1 MYMLI
6 KNTVTLHNGIEMPVL
21 GLGVY
26 LIDNSN
32 ANQIINTAIHNGYRS
47 IDTAPIYGN
56 EEGIGKGIRESG
68 IDRKDLFITSKI
80 WNNDSYA
87 ETFSAFNQTLQNLG
101 LEYLDLYLI
110 HWPGKNKFK
119 NTWRALEELYINQ
132 KIKAIGVSNFHIH
145 HLNDLISI
153 ANIKPMVNQVEFHP
167 LLTQKSLIDFC
178 KQENIQLE
186 AWSPLMQ
193 GNLMTNNTLLQ
204 ISHKYNKSVAQ
215 IILKWDLQNGVV
227 TIPKTINEKRLLE
240 NMNIFN
246 FELSTEDM
254 KKIDNLNQD
263 KRLGADPDLAVF

>member
-1 MYMLI
+1 MLI

-32 ANQIINTAIHNGYRS
+32 ANQIIKTAIHNGYRS
-47 IDTAPIYGN
+47 IDTAPMYEN
-56 EEGIGKGIRESG
+56 EEGIGKGIKESG

-80 WNNDSYA
+80 WNNDGYD
-87 ETFSAFNQTLQNLG
+87 ETFNTFDQTLKKLG
-101 LEYLDLYLI
+101 LDYLDLYLI

-119 NTWRALEELYINQ
+119 NTWRALEELYFHQ
-132 KIKAIGVSNFHIH
+132 KVKAIGVSNFHIH

-167 LLTQKSLIDFC
+167 RLTQKSLINYC

-215 IILKWDLQNGVV
+215 IILKWDLQHGVV
-227 TIPKTINEKRLLE
+227 TIPKTTNEKRLIE
-240 NMNIFN
+240 NMNIFD

-263 KRLGADPDLAVF
+263 KRLGPDPDISIF